1 MWLYTWDSEFTRNE
15 NQRSRVDVQIFSST
29 TTINIHPCKIHFSL
43 CFSIILFFSLL
54 SSPGRLLPVLFYSR
68 LLSRIVIS
76 VTDDVPLPPSSP
88 ASSPHQPLGLIHPA
102 SSVTLVPKSR
112 QPDLSRPLSGDSRPA
127 AVPRG
132 STLLLLSSE
141 YYCSNNP

>member
-1 MWLYTWDSEFTRNE
+1 MWLYMDSEFTRNE
-15 NQRSRVDVQIFSST
+15 NQRSRVDGQIFSST
-29 TTINIHPCKIHFSL
+29 TAINLHAKFTYFDASL
-43 CFSIILFFSLL
+43 SIILFSSLPSFSPLL
-54 SSPGRLLPVLFYSR
+54 LLPLFPWS
-68 LLSRIVIS
+68 SCIVIS
-76 VTDDVPLPPSSP
+76 ISDDVPLPPPSCS